1 MNQKIKLISHGLHKN
16 FREKYVMRRDSNYL
30 GANPPST
37 WDWAST
43 KADGRDKG
51 HPSLSSSIYSY
62 TVNSNCHTNL
72 QYLILIT

>member
-1 MNQKIKLISHGLHKN
+1 MNQKIKPISHGLQKN

-43 KADGRDKG
+43 KADGRDKAI
-51 HPSLSSSIYSY
+51 H
-62 TVNSNCHTNL
+62 V
-72 QYLILIT
+72 

>member
-1 MNQKIKLISHGLHKN
+1 MDYKKKI
-16 FREKYVMRRDSNYL
+16 REKYVMRRDSDYL

-51 HPSLSSSIYSY
+51 HPSLSSSIYLY
-62 TVNSNCHTNL
+62 TAKTNFHINL
-72 QYLILIT
+72 